1 MVTLPVLPVEN
12 GLVHLVPL
20 LISLGI
26 GLLIGLERERDR
38 TRVAGLRTFGLVAFL
53 GTLLTIIGQKL
64 EILVW
69 LLPVGLF
76 AIVTLGGVA
85 YLSERWN
92 LETLAKQ
99 PEQSVLLE
107 NEPGI
112 TTQAALLI
120 TFCFGVLIALQWI
133 TLVVMLAIITTMLLY
148 FKPELHGMAQNLSRR
163 DLLSIL
169 QFGILSFIVLPILP
183 NHNIGPYHA
192 LNPHQIW
199 IMVVLISGINLAGY
213 IALRIVGQRYGA
225 PLLGIFGGLVS
236 STATTLIYSRQ
247 GKNAPPAMTQLALVI
262 ILLANLV
269 VMVRLAGLVAVMSD
283 LELVIKSAPV
293 FGIAFLFGLTGVI
306 YAWRG
311 LEKQTSLAKL
321 EVKNPTEIKTALTF
335 GALYAVVLVATAWLS
350 DIAGSRGLY
359 TIAMVSGLTDVDA
372 ITLSSIRLYDL
383 HNLTADQVVTAI
395 SLAIIANMIF
405 KFSLVLFIAGGKL
418 AKQCAFGMV
427 IVALGVLLGLVVN

>member
-1 MVTLPVLPVEN
+1 MVTLPNLPVEN
-12 GLVHLVPL
+12 GLTHLVPL

-38 TRVAGLRTFGLVAFL
+38 TRVAGLRTFGFVSFL

-64 EILVW
+64 NILVW
-69 LLPVGLF
+69 ILPIGLF
-76 AIVTLGGVA
+76 AIVILGGVA

-92 LETLAKQ
+92 IENGTRTNEIATLI
-99 PEQSVLLE
+99 E

-120 TFCFGVLIALQWI
+120 TYCFGILIALQMI

-148 FKPELHGMAQNLSRR
+148 FKPELHGIAQNLSRR

-183 NHNIGPYHA
+183 NHNVGPYHA

-213 IALRIVGQRYGA
+213 IALRLVGQRYGA

-247 GKNAPPAMTQLALVI
+247 GKNATPTMIQLALVI

-269 VMVRLAGLVAVMSD
+269 VMLRLAGLVAVMSD
-283 LELVIKSAPV
+283 MELVIKSTPV
-293 FGIAFLFGLTGVI
+293 FGTAFLFGLIGVV

-335 GALYAVVLVATAWLS
+335 GGLYAIVLVATAWLS
-350 DIAGSRGLY
+350 DIAGSSGLY

-418 AKQCAFGMV
+418 AKQCAFGMS
-427 IVALGVLLGLVVN
+427 IVALGVLIGLFIK